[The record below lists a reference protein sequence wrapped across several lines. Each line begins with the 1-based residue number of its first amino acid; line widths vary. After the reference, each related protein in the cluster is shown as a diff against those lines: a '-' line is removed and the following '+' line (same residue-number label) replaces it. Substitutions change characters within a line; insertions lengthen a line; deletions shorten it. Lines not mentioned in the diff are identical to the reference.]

1 MTSTNR
7 ASRREIDVPLPVTIV
22 GGALIFWAIGHAA
35 MTRTWADFVRYP
47 LYVVVPGT
55 AVLYVFLVREWWK
68 STPRTVSSEHVWM
81 AATLPFA
88 FYVAAALYYAVGASI
103 KDGYL
108 WLQSLDLTRNGKIA
122 LAVGITFVAGLALF
136 VFRLKLRSTYGLT
149 EALVGLVVAGS
160 RVSSDIDK
168 LGSDPALY
176 LTVLTA
182 GVYLVVRGLD
192 NVHQGLAR
200 DPIAIRLLGLMHSE
214 AAPEAAATPTPALP
228 TTAPTP
234 AAAEPALPL
243 EADSTRGTVA

>member
-1 MTSTNR
+1 MTRTNR
-7 ASRREIDVPLPVTIV
+7 ASRQEIDVPLPVTLI

-35 MTRTWADFVRYP
+35 MTRTWMDFVRYP

-68 STPRTVSSEHVWM
+68 STPHTLSSEHVWM

-103 KDGYL
+103 KDAYF
-108 WLQSLDLTRNGKIA
+108 WLQALDLTRNGKIA
-122 LAVGITFVAGLALF
+122 LAVGITLVAGLVLF

-192 NVHQGLAR
+192 NVHQGLAK
-200 DPIAIRLLGLMHSE
+200 DPIALKLLGLMHSE
-214 AAPEAAATPTPALP
+214 AAPAPALP
-228 TTAPTP
+228 TTAPPPPPTP
-234 AAAEPALPL
+234 AVESALPA
-243 EADSTRGTVA
+243 EADPARGTVA